1 MSCFRFVC
9 SVYILFILII
19 FYELIQICNF
29 YDYPVY
35 SHFYLSVDSDFLFLI
50 IISLFSLFIMICF
63 MFIVFLRMCLFSLFF
78 VIYLCLL
85 ISRFVFFLIYQNL
98 NKLINYFFC
107 LFNFSI
113 LWFVFQFMSFN
124 FHCFP
129 LFGPYLWW
137 FYLSYSP
144 PRYSGFFSLL
154 VVCSFFF

>member
-1 MSCFRFVC
+1 MFVC

-98 NKLINYFFC
+98 NILIKCFLC
-107 LFNFSI
+107 LFNFSF
-113 LWFVFQFMSFN
+113 LFHFMSFN
-124 FHCFP
+124 FHHFP
-129 LFGPYLWW
+129 LFDPCL
-137 FYLSYSP
+137 
-144 PRYSGFFSLL
+144 
-154 VVCSFFF
+154 